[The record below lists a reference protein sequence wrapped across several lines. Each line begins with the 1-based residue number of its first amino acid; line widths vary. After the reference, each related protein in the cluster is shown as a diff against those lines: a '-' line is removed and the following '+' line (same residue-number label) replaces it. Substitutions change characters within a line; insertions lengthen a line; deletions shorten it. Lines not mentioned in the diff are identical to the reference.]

1 MSTSYREALNQSIEH
16 IWDITM
22 SKTTNVCNDRPPRNT
37 SLVDGID
44 ADSSVYFFVMKDIP
58 EVEIDNV
65 TSMLSE
71 ATEGYPQIL
80 FLPSNSSSCLR
91 VGTIVH
97 ESEDGTPFI
106 SISAVIRI
114 MKRINSLF
122 SLNDSSEVG
131 MIKINDINCGMC
143 IHAES
148 KAITNMENV
157 SRESPLHSEVRVLS
171 IRHDGLFPE
180 VRWRSWHCADGENS
194 DTTAGVLN
202 WLTLVG
208 NIASM
213 ICSVL
218 TLVLFCLFPS
228 MRTTP
233 GKAVMFLTLYLLV
246 AQTTFQ
252 FNMFFVSHQI
262 TCLIIAA
269 TQHTAWLSSFCWMNV
284 LAFDLSI
291 TMQHITEIRSQDRRT
306 GIVVYI
312 LYACGVPV
320 LFVMTSL
327 AVLLNTGVWPY
338 VSQTSCWIAPGKTLI
353 YLFAIPVALM
363 ILLNMIAFSFFVC
376 KLTRIRQETE
386 QVRLSS
392 RSKHDFFIYFK
403 LFSLMGITWI
413 FGFLANIP
421 HLSWCSYIFVVA
433 NTLQGTFIFFSFG
446 LSSTMRQQ
454 CRQRFQQNLPAT
466 TPEVIPMPPANCST
480 QTSQKY

>member
-1 MSTSYREALNQSIEH
+1 MSTSYQDALNQSIEH

-22 SKTTNVCNDRPPRNT
+22 SKTANVCNDRPPRNT
-37 SLVDGID
+37 SLIDGID
-44 ADSSVYFFVMKDIP
+44 ADSSVYFFLIKDMP
-58 EVEIDNV
+58 DVELDNV
-65 TSMLSE
+65 TSMLRE
-71 ATEGYPQIL
+71 ATEGYPRIL

-91 VGTIVH
+91 VAKIVH
-97 ESEDGTPFI
+97 ESADGTTFI
-106 SISAVIRI
+106 EISTVIRI
-114 MKRINSLF
+114 ITRMTSLF
-122 SLNDSSEVG
+122 SSNGSSEVG
-131 MIKINDINCGMC
+131 MIKRNDINCGVC

-148 KAITNMENV
+148 NAITNMENITH
-157 SRESPLHSEVRVLS
+157 ESPHHSKVRVLS

-180 VRWRSWHCADGENS
+180 VRWRSWHCADR
-194 DTTAGVLN
+194 DKYAPTAGILN
-202 WLTLVG
+202 WLTLFG

-246 AQTTFQ
+246 AQTAFQ
-252 FNMFFVSHQI
+252 FNLFLLSHRI
-262 TCLIIAA
+262 ACLIIAA

-291 TMQHITEIRSQDRRT
+291 TMQHATEIRSQDRRP

-392 RSKHDFFIYFK
+392 TSKRDFFIYFK

-454 CRQRFQQNLPAT
+454 CRQRFQQNQPAT
-466 TPEVIPMPPANCST
+466 IPEVIAMPPVNCST
-480 QTSQKY
+480 QMSNKF